1 VNAAIIIGAL
11 WVVASAIVAFL
22 PMKHQY
28 VPGIMLLALAPVLI
42 IWLAFVYGLLVGA
55 VALFAFVSMFRN
67 PLIYIY
73 RRLRGETPEV
83 PKCHFH

>member
-1 VNAAIIIGAL
+1 
-11 WVVASAIVAFL
+11 
-22 PMKHQY
+22 MKHQY
-28 VPGIMLLALAPVLI
+28 VTGIMLLVLAPVLI

-83 PKCHFH
+83 PK

>member
-1 VNAAIIIGAL
+1 
-11 WVVASAIVAFL
+11 
-22 PMKHQY
+22 MKHQY

-83 PKCHFH
+83 PK

>member
-1 VNAAIIIGAL
+1 
-11 WVVASAIVAFL
+11 
-22 PMKHQY
+22 MKHQY
-28 VPGIMLLALAPVLI
+28 VPGIMLLVLAPVLI

-83 PKCHFH
+83 PK

>member
-1 VNAAIIIGAL
+1 
-11 WVVASAIVAFL
+11 
-22 PMKHQY
+22 
-28 VPGIMLLALAPVLI
+28 MLLVLAPVLI

-83 PKCHFH
+83 PK

>member
-83 PKCHFH
+83 PK

>member
-1 VNAAIIIGAL
+1 MNAAIIIGAL
-11 WVVASAIVAFL
+11 WVVALAIVAFL

-28 VPGIMLLALAPVLI
+28 VTGIMLLVLAPVLI

-67 PLIYIY
+67 PMIYIY

-83 PKCHFH
+83 PK